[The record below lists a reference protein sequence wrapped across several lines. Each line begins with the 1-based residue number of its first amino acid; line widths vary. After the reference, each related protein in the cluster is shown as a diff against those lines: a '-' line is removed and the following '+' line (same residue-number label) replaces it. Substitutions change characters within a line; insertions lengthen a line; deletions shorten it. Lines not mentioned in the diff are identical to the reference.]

1 MYVIWL
7 RLTLKATSAGKIS
20 SASLKSKSSH
30 QAWMYGLRACK
41 YLDWSC
47 SSAVVINRF
56 PSHNEDAGNGQP
68 AQV

>member
-1 MYVIWL
+1 MFVIWL

-20 SASLKSKSSH
+20 SASLKTESSH

-47 SSAVVINRF
+47 STAVMNRF
-56 PSHNEDAGNGQP
+56 RSHNEDAGNGQP